1 MVDRKSTIP
10 ALMPLVGTDRVRK
23 REGLVKPP
31 ERQRIMAIAAFFCA
45 LACAEPA
52 AAATQV
58 MQVNAS
64 VQKPLTLTWIQNLDL
79 GQIVLG
85 PGTWSG
91 ATVAI
96 SKAGVFSCTNANV
109 TCSGATQAAKYN
121 LSGQNNTAPRISAP
135 NVTLVNQNDPSQ
147 TLTLVVDSPSS
158 VTLTNSGPPGTNFSL
173 GGSITLSSTTAGG
186 TYSGTFNVTVDY

>member
-1 MVDRKSTIP
+1 MATA
-10 ALMPLVGTDRVRK
+10 ALL
-23 REGLVKPP
+23 
-31 ERQRIMAIAAFFCA
+31 FA
-45 LACAEPA
+45 LAGAEPA
-52 AAATQV
+52 GAATQIL
-58 MQVNAS
+58 QVNAS
-64 VQKPLTLTWIQNLDL
+64 VQKPLTLTWVQNLDL

-121 LSGQNNTAPRISAP
+121 VSGSNNTTPRITAP
-135 NVTLVNQNDPSQ
+135 NVTLVNQSDPTK
-147 TLTLVVDSPSS
+147 TLTLVIDSPGS

-173 GGSITLSSTTAGG
+173 GGSIALSSATAGG
-186 TYSGTFNVTVDY
+186 TYSGTLNVTVDY

>member
-1 MVDRKSTIP
+1 MNPLQRRKISAVS
-10 ALMPLVGTDRVRK
+10 ALL
-23 REGLVKPP
+23 
-31 ERQRIMAIAAFFCA
+31 CA
-45 LACAEPA
+45 VIGAEPA

-64 VQKPLTLTWIQNLDL
+64 VQKPLTLSWIQNLDL

-109 TCSGATQAAKYN
+109 TCSGTTQVATYN
-121 LSGQNNTAPRISAP
+121 VSGANQQTVRITAP
-135 NVTLVNQNDPSQ
+135 NVTLTNQNDPTQ
-147 TLTLVVDSPSS
+147 TLTLVVDSPGS
-158 VTLTNSGPPGTNFSL
+158 VLLTNSGKPGENFSL

-186 TYSGTFNVTVDY
+186 TYTGTFNVTVDY